1 MSKTYISAIVSFLVA
16 IAAIFNVKLPETPE
30 NIEQAILVI
39 VALGAFI
46 KTLIERYKKG
56 GVSYAGLKI

>member
-16 IAAIFNVKLPETPE
+16 IAAIFNVQLPETPE

-39 VALGAFI
+39 VAVGAFI
-46 KTLIERYKKG
+46 KTLILRYKKG
-56 GVSYAGLKI
+56 GISYAGFKI